1 MALWKIDGS
10 HSSATFS
17 AKHMMV
23 TTVRGTMR
31 DISGTIDFD
40 PANPAAATVEVS
52 VPTHNFDTGFAD
64 RDNHLRSP
72 DFLNIAE
79 FPAITFKSNRVDV
92 TSDNEAKV
100 HGDLTIRGT
109 TRPVVLD
116 VEFHGTAVGPWGGAP
131 KAGFTGTT
139 KINRDD
145 WGLNWNVALEAGGW
159 LVGKDIKIEL
169 DVEAEQ
175 VLEEVPAV

>member
-1 MALWKIDGS
+1 MAQWKIDGS
-10 HSSATFS
+10 HSSATFA

-31 DISGTIDFD
+31 NISGTIDFD

-52 VPTHNFDTGFAD
+52 IPTDNFDTGFAD
-64 RDNHLRSP
+64 RDTHLRSP

-79 FPAITFKSNRVDV
+79 HPVITFKSTRVEAV
-92 TSDNEAKV
+92 SDTEAKV
-100 HGDLTIRGT
+100 HGNLTIRDT
-109 TRPVVLD
+109 TKPVVLD
-116 VEFHGTAVGPWGGAP
+116 IEFHGTAVGPWGGAP

-145 WGLNWNVALEAGGW
+145 WGL
-159 LVGKDIKIEL
+159 KFDI
-169 DVEAEQ
+169 
-175 VLEEVPAV
+175 